1 MHGDLCD
8 GRDNDVLMMSAMH
21 LMEEDEMEVD
31 GEHKA

>member
-21 LMEEDEMEVD
+21 LMEDEMEVD